1 MYTSSSRVQEL
12 IKHFENHFEI
22 IDSTYDNRNRN
33 AYCKLHRNKNPKIKM
48 DFNMEAL
55 NRLQKLTLITIL

>member
-33 AYCKLHRNKNPKIKM
+33 AYCILHRNKNPKIKM

>member
-22 IDSTYDNRNRN
+22 IDSTYDNRN
-33 AYCKLHRNKNPKIKM
+33 AYCILPRNKNPKMKM

-55 NRLQKLTLITIL
+55 NIGCRN

>member
-22 IDSTYDNRNRN
+22 IDSTYDNRN

-55 NRLQKLTLITIL
+55 NIGCRN

>member
-33 AYCKLHRNKNPKIKM
+33 AYCILHSRNKNPKIKM

-55 NRLQKLTLITIL
+55 NIGCRN